1 MGVNSGFTVPWIWPV
16 VAPPNGVEVAAPNP
30 VLAAGV
36 DPKTPPAGAALP
48 KAVVVAGRAPKSPPP
63 VAEVVDAPN
72 AGAVEVVAT
81 GVDK

>member
-1 MGVNSGFTVPWIWPV
+1 VGVNSGFTLPWTWPV
-16 VAPPNGVEVAAPNP
+16 AAPPNGVEVAAPNP
-30 VLAAGV
+30 GFAAGV
-36 DPKTPPAGAALP
+36 EPKTPPAGAALP

-81 GVDK
+81 GFDK